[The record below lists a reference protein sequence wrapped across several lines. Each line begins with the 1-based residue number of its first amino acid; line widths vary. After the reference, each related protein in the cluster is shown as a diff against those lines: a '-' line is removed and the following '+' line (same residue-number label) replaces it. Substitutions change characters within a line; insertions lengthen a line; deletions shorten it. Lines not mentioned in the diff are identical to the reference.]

1 MRTKASLSLS
11 HKNFFFSFIFGGYIF
26 YFDIAKNNHIVS
38 PCNITGAI
46 SSEFE
51 RYDSHCDNVDR
62 GPLEGSRAVIH
73 LSERASYKQGSIL
86 NRGKKREVL
95 IDDVVGSASSRVTS
109 ALDGTVIDVKG
120 KRNERDRDQK
130 REIVRNNSLSGGCSS
145 MDSIQT
151 ERKMKAKYKQK
162 NTLLSTPTSGFH
174 NRNMEG
180 EEPARGSKPTVVNR
194 KSKSLLPRDS
204 PKEAEE
210 PVDFAEWKHHEFDS
224 TEELGVSSHDDL
236 GEHQDFGSWL
246 NFDEDGLQDHDSI
259 GLEIPMDDLSE
270 LNMLM

>member
-1 MRTKASLSLS
+1 M
-11 HKNFFFSFIFGGYIF
+11 
-26 YFDIAKNNHIVS
+26 
-38 PCNITGAI
+38 
-46 SSEFE
+46 
-51 RYDSHCDNVDR
+51 
-62 GPLEGSRAVIH
+62 EGSRAVFH

-86 NRGKKREVL
+86 NRVKKREVL

-109 ALDGTVIDVKG
+109 ALESTVIDGKG
-120 KRNERDRDQK
+120 KRSERDRDQK
-130 REIVRNNSLSGGCSS
+130 RDIVRNNSLSGGCSS

-151 ERKMKAKYKQK
+151 ERKTKVKSKQK
-162 NTLLSTPTSGFH
+162 NTVLSTPTSGFH
-174 NRNMEG
+174 SQNMEG
-180 EEPARGSKPTVVNR
+180 EEPSHGSKQTVVNR
-194 KSKSLLPRDS
+194 KSKSLLPKDS

-210 PVDFAEWKHHEFDS
+210 PVDFTDLKLHELDS
-224 TEELGVSSHDDL
+224 MEELGVSSHDDDL